1 MSTLVQGALGRA
13 DVADVAVTVDVSN
26 KPQHMPTNKK
36 KYIILAGVVVVA
48 IALALGL
55 GLGLGLSSS
64 SSGLSSSSSTTSD
77 REQPSTATVKVKLS
91 DLQPGAGAAARR
103 RLNYPYGD
111 ASTAGATLP
120 VKNIDSFKL
129 SVLQVVLCEREPEAT
144 ADSGA
149 DVLMGIG
156 VSNGA
161 TSLQSKVPGYSGS
174 SRFEDFGCQ
183 KICGEAPLTD
193 KIAAGW
199 FGTADVQDAPDTAE
213 VISSYADSLAWT
225 DLKNPSDLD
234 SFGESCTAAAF
245 PVGTF
250 RWGWVIYAPIG
261 KIKAS
266 IQLSENQTLYTK
278 PGAMDGSMGAHW
290 GVPPST
296 GALSPEAFTTGP
308 AEESLFWVY
317 GARGQQNFFSYRLSE
332 PVTTVA
338 GETYTLSL
346 AFDLEGTVNAY
357 AGVVQP
363 TTPNNCYPDHPFK
376 LVGPFS
382 AWKISDSACCT
393 APATPAYDVP
403 REALGQCSN
412 WNIYTLMDREFNA
425 FDVGYIQL
433 SPILTAEQNTIWRQ
447 KYSMVIPA
455 AAANRALHP
464 IVYNSSSIV
473 EKSSSREFD
482 PVYSSG
488 LDCTLALQ
496 LLYITDSDSILPQAG
511 DQPLAA
517 SLGLT
522 NCFYRDRGS
531 EMTAD
536 ALTPRQVRTD
546 ATDGSI
552 KIYGGRFPWLPLLRG
567 FTPLWTAG
575 ETGGAD
581 LTCVEYWECYSCAM
595 SVSAVTEALTHAVN
609 GFNFYDSCHSV
620 CFPENC
626 GECEP
631 VLSNAALLELVNDGT
646 TSYQSTP
653 RPDARC
659 EEYLLPD
666 LQYTLNDVAI
676 VQSLTMTRQATDPSP
691 PPPSSPP
698 LPPVNASYSYDY
710 PYS

>member
-1 MSTLVQGALGRA
+1 M
-13 DVADVAVTVDVSN
+13 
-26 KPQHMPTNKK
+26 
-36 KYIILAGVVVVA
+36 
-48 IALALGL
+48 
-55 GLGLGLSSS
+55 
-64 SSGLSSSSSTTSD
+64 
-77 REQPSTATVKVKLS
+77 KLS

-103 RLNYPYGD
+103 RMSYYGD

-129 SVLQVVLCEREPEAT
+129 SVLQVVLCEREVEANKYSGT
-144 ADSGA
+144 A
-149 DVLMGIG
+149 VHMGLGI
-156 VSNGA
+156 SNGA
-161 TSLQSKVPGYSGS
+161 ATLQGKVPRYSGS
-174 SRFEDFGCQ
+174 SAFQDFGCQ

-199 FGTADVQDAPDTAE
+199 FGTAHVQDAPDTAE
-213 VISSYADSLAWT
+213 VISSYANSLTWT
-225 DLKNPSDLD
+225 DLKNASDLD

-261 KIKAS
+261 KMKAS

-278 PGAMDGSMGAHW
+278 PAAMEAAMGASW
-290 GVPPST
+290 GHPPST
-296 GALSPEAFTTGP
+296 GALSQEAFTTGP

-317 GARGQQNFFSYRLSE
+317 GARSQRNFFSYRLSE

-346 AFDLEGTVNAY
+346 AFDLEGVVNAY
-357 AGVVQP
+357 AGVLQP
-363 TTPNNCYPDHPFK
+363 TTPNNCYPDHPFRTTWT
-376 LVGPFS
+376 GT
-382 AWKISDSACCT
+382 ITDSACCT
-393 APATPAYDVP
+393 VPATPAYDVA
-403 REALGQCSN
+403 EGEYGACFN

-433 SPILTAEQNTIWRQ
+433 SPILIAEQNTIWRQ

-455 AAANRALHP
+455 AAANRALDP

-473 EKSSSREFD
+473 YHS
-482 PVYSSG
+482 PG

-496 LLYITDSDSILPQAG
+496 LLYITDSDSVLPQAG

-522 NCFYRDRGS
+522 NCFYRDRRS
-531 EMTAD
+531 EGTAD
-536 ALTPRQVRTD
+536 ALTPRIVRTD

-552 KIYGGRFPWLPLLRG
+552 KIYGGLFPWLPLLRG

-575 ETGGAD
+575 ETRAGAD
-581 LTCVEYWECYSCAM
+581 LTCMEYWECWTCAN
-595 SVSAVTEALTHAVN
+595 SVPAMTEALTHAVN

-631 VLSNAALLELVNDGT
+631 VLSNAALLELVNHGT
-646 TSYQSTP
+646 TSYQGTP
-653 RPDARC
+653 YRDAHC
-659 EEYLLPD
+659 EEYYLLPVHSQRCCHRAEFD
-666 LQYTLNDVAI
+666 DDTPGHRPFPTATLAAATAVAAAA
-676 VQSLTMTRQATDPSP
+676 VAAAAVAAATVVATPAATVAAVVTGRP
-691 PPPSSPP
+691 
-698 LPPVNASYSYDY
+698 AS
-710 PYS
+710 